1 MAVAKPTAGEYI
13 VVNVARGTALGVG
26 QSDARKGDY
35 IQLQEWWNWDG
46 FVFALS
52 YAGDG
57 TARLVNSFAGRTADV
72 EQFAAGKRLQLW
84 DVDSERGQQWTLTST
99 GLTTTFQG
107 STLDTFFIHSGSV
120 ALKASSTSG
129 DLGEYAELAAKGGNS
144 STDQHWAFWPVP
156 TFFRDGLYE
165 IRSKQ
170 DTSMCAQIQSDSMSG
185 GAQLVMGYSDG
196 SNGDKFWFLSRD
208 GGGYSIVNAASG
220 LSLSVQASSAV
231 SPANITQQP
240 SSSSANQHWAV
251 YQRGAGHYG
260 PEGFPAAD
268 VEIGSY
274 LASDPETYVMDDYLK
289 DTTENARIVMHSAN
303 GGNNQRWLLHPTTLN
318 SGSVPVPANVGMTA
332 SVGEYP
338 EQLVMPFSSVLY
350 PCWDCTDG
358 WATSGPNHFE
368 YAYQVFSRGVDG
380 YWAGGSWPN
389 GYDNWL
395 TAAVQRDGTRCW
407 KGDGIRLSDQ
417 TAWEYR
423 INFYVRC
430 VSQQLESGV
439 GSYVNVVGQPAGGT
453 LRLYRVPQVSLLAA
467 GVSPTGLFIEYQSNY
482 DIGRTNI
489 YITSIKDTSGK
500 EWLAGGEAEF
510 LSQDEQGFL
519 FLPCDRVPRLA
530 GDTPLVITYQIG
542 SDVRPR
548 MAGYHTANLTAA
560 YTAGWDEDYSETVAV
575 PTFTFEPTT
584 RNVIATLTHLGTERL
599 WRQTPT
605 TTTEVKG
612 TTSGGTTTF
621 RMPYQY
627 GSGITLL
634 TSVYD
639 STNDK
644 WGVARTT
651 VGGAGSAFEREYPP
665 CHVWT
670 FDGGSF
676 IVEADEDP
684 LETKR
689 TLEGVYEEHILNKR
703 AHSVV
708 TFAHTTRS
716 EFEVKGMLYEG
727 VTNSDVNGLLALVN
741 AKHAHYVAP
750 SGEEADVAITGAT
763 YTRHRQ
769 YTSVEVT
776 MIEETL

>member
-1 MAVAKPTAGEYI
+1 MAVANPTAGKYI
-13 VVNVARGTALGVG
+13 VVNVARGTTLGVG
-26 QSDARKGDY
+26 QSDARKGDLV
-35 IQLQEWWNWDG
+35 QLQEWWNWDG
-46 FVFALS
+46 FVFSLTYESGGA
-52 YAGDG
+52 
-57 TARLVNSFAGRTADV
+57 ARLVNSFAGRTADV
-72 EQFAAGKRLQLW
+72 EQFTAGKRLQLW
-84 DVDSERGQQWTLTST
+84 DVDGERGQKWTLTST

-107 STLDTFFIHSGSV
+107 STLDTFFIHSGSL
-120 ALKASSTSG
+120 ALKASGSSG
-129 DLGEYAELAAKGGNS
+129 DLGEYVALAAKGGSS

-170 DTSMCAQIQSDSMSG
+170 DVSMCAQIQSDSLSS
-185 GAQLVMGYSDG
+185 GAQLVMGYADG

-208 GGGYSIVNAASG
+208 GGGYSIVNAVSG
-220 LSLSVQASSAV
+220 LSLGVQASSAV
-231 SPANITQQP
+231 SPSNITQQA
-240 SSSSANQHWAV
+240 SSSYENQHWAV
-251 YQRGAGHYG
+251 YQRSAGFYG
-260 PEGFPAAD
+260 PDALIAAE

-274 LASDPETYVMDDYLK
+274 IASDPETYVMDDYLK

-303 GGNNQRWLLHPTTLN
+303 GGDNQRWLLHKTTL
-318 SGSVPVPANVGMTA
+318 GSDFVPVPANVGMTA
-332 SVGEYP
+332 AVGTYP
-338 EQLVMPFSSVLY
+338 EQLEMPFASVFY

-368 YAYQVFSRGVDG
+368 YSYQIRSRGEDG
-380 YWAGGSWPN
+380 YWGPWSWPN
-389 GYDNWL
+389 GYDVWL

-407 KGDGIRLSDQ
+407 KGDGIRMDDQ
-417 TAWEYR
+417 TAWEHTV
-423 INFYVRC
+423 NFYVRC
-430 VSQQLESGV
+430 VSQQHEDGV
-439 GSYVNVVGQPAGGT
+439 DSYVNVVGPSAGGT
-453 LRLYRVPQVSLLAA
+453 LRLYRVPQVSLVAA
-467 GVSPTGLFIEYQSNY
+467 GVSPTGLFIEYQSDY

-510 LSQDEQGFL
+510 LSQDEQGYL

-530 GDTPLVITYQIG
+530 GDTPLVITYQLG
-542 SDVRPR
+542 SDIKPR
-548 MAGYHTANLTAA
+548 MAGSNTANLTAA
-560 YTAGWDEDYSETVAV
+560 YTAGWDEEYSETVAV
-575 PTFTFEPTT
+575 PTFTFDPTT
-584 RNVIATLTHLGTERL
+584 RNIVATLNHLGTERL

-605 TTTEVKG
+605 STTEVKG

-627 GSGITLL
+627 GTGLTLL

-644 WGVARTT
+644 WGVARTA
-651 VGGAGSAFEREYPP
+651 VGGAGSAFERESPP

-676 IVEADEDP
+676 LVEADEDP

-703 AHSVV
+703 KHSVV
-708 TFAHTTRS
+708 TFAPTVRG

-727 VTNSDVNGLLALVN
+727 VTNSDVNGLIALVN
-741 AKHAHYVAP
+741 AKHAHYAAP